1 MEKTRY
7 EKRWYT
13 RLTNEREQVSHTTKQ
28 AVDAPVEKCV
38 LTIINEETFYEKT

>member
-1 MEKTRY
+1 MLHKIE
-7 EKRWYT
+7 WCV
-13 RLTNEREQVSHTTKQ
+13 NEREQNSHTAKQ